1 MEKSGE
7 SSTPKWKKTNS
18 AHRFKNY
25 NQLSSRSRMDL
36 EAKPNVIKILLRN
49 PHLNNFSKSTL
60 ALTLFEE
67 FQFSFSYVW
76 LWQEKSELSE
86 MKTPENLKKI
96 LNIFNKKA
104 LSERDFKKKYFSKTF
119 LGFVGVKN
127 KNIKTNFSEK

>member
-1 MEKSGE
+1 
-7 SSTPKWKKTNS
+7 
-18 AHRFKNY
+18 
-25 NQLSSRSRMDL
+25 MDL

-86 MKTPENLKKI
+86 MKTPENSWKI
-96 LNIFNKKA
+96 LKFLIKSFEF
-104 LSERDFKKKYFSKTF
+104 STKKYFSKTF
-119 LGFVGVKN
+119 LR
-127 KNIKTNFSEK
+127 IC